1 MRNISSTMT
10 SVLAAA
16 AGLFIAG
23 CALTSKS
30 DPIESR
36 FFSPD
41 LSTAR
46 VRVTSADGAAKAK
59 AGGSEEA
66 AAAAGGVELRMGRVL
81 AAAHLREKIAHRTS
95 GHELTFYEER
105 RWTERPDAYLRR
117 ALEQSLFE
125 SGAFVRVVSGDAP
138 TLEVELLAFQ
148 EAKSPHVAEL
158 RFVVRVFDG
167 RTVRWEET
175 IAVDEKL
182 SGNEQEELASALG
195 RALVAGSDRVTQNLR
210 GILKPRSP

>member
-1 MRNISSTMT
+1 MKTTSADNSTWRGRA
-10 SVLAAA
+10 LAIATCA
-16 AGLFIAG
+16 LLAG

-36 FFSPD
+36 FFTPD
-41 LSTAR
+41 ISTGR
-46 VRVTSADGAAKAK
+46 VRLTSADAA
-59 AGGSEEA
+59 GSANA
-66 AAAAGGVELRMGRVL
+66 AAPDAARLELRMGRVI
-81 AAAHLREKIAHRTS
+81 AASHLREKIAQRTS

-105 RWTERPDAYLRR
+105 RWTERPDSYLRR

-125 SGAFVRVVSGDAP
+125 SGAFMRVVSGDAP
-138 TLEVELLAFQ
+138 TLDVELLAFQ

-167 RTVRWEET
+167 RAVRYEET

-182 SGNEQEELASALG
+182 VGNEQEELAAALG
-195 RALVAGSDRVTQNLR
+195 RALVVGSDRVTRNLR
-210 GILKPRSP
+210 GVLAPR

>member
-10 SVLAAA
+10 RVLAAT

-59 AGGSEEA
+59 AAGSEDGT
-66 AAAAGGVELRMGRVL
+66 GGVELRMGRVL
-81 AAAHLREKIAHRTS
+81 AAAHLREKIAQRTS

-175 IAVDEKL
+175 ISVDEKL
-182 SGNEQEELASALG
+182 TGNEQEELASALG

-210 GILKPRSP
+210 GILKPRRP

>member
-1 MRNISSTMT
+1 MRKMASTMT

-46 VRVTSADGAAKAK
+46 VRVTSADGAAKTK
-59 AGGSEEA
+59 AVGEVAPAG
-66 AAAAGGVELRMGRVL
+66 GGVELRMGRVL

-125 SGAFVRVVSGDAP
+125 SGVFVRVVSGDAP

-182 SGNEQEELASALG
+182 TGNEQEELASALG